1 MLRGAR
7 LGSRDN
13 ETKGNTLPA
22 AQKLLKCGLI
32 GIFEI
37 ISCIQDKNDLFKY

>member
-1 MLRGAR
+1 MLHGAR

-13 ETKGNTLPA
+13 GTKGNTLPA

-32 GIFEI
+32 GILEI
-37 ISCIQDKNDLFKY
+37 ISCIQGKNYLFKY